1 MFCTELSTKN
11 PELPTKKCFL
21 TEKENDILVVHFAED
36 NERK

>member
-1 MFCTELSTKN
+1 MFCTELSTKK

-21 TEKENDILVVHFAED
+21 TEKENDILVVHFTED